1 MSPDSFAFTLTVPR
15 DSRLA
20 GVVRDLC
27 AHAVTYARLPAE
39 AGGPFCDQVLEV
51 TKCSPNFSMAI
62 REPAQSSK
70 IRKPSRIGTESA
82 ATVSAARKTVSP

>member
-39 AGGPFCDQVLEV
+39 AGRAFCDQVLEV
-51 TKCSPNFSMAI
+51 TKRAVEAGGGPCELKFESRGQELRVTVAGETI
-62 REPAQSSK
+62 RQSL
-70 IRKPSRIGTESA
+70 
-82 ATVSAARKTVSP
+82 TV